1 MKTTISILCKEHQTI
16 LDELNLI
23 EKNIST
29 QYSELLEKFRHLQK
43 FTIDGHHK
51 REEEILFTWML
62 KQNPNSDATIIDQIR
77 KEHLELESKQ
87 KQIVDNLE
95 KLLSQQFVVPI
106 KTLAFDVQDFIDLYR
121 EHIQIEENFIYM
133 IADGLVKNVQR

>member
-16 LDELNLI
+16 LAELTLI

-29 QYSELLEKFRHLQK
+29 QYSELLERFRNLQK

-77 KEHLELESKQ
+77 KEHLELDSKQ
-87 KQIVDNLE
+87 NKIVDSLE
-95 KLLSQQFVVPI
+95 KLLLKQFVVSL
-106 KTLAFDVQDFIDLYR
+106 KTLAFDIQDFIDLYR
-121 EHIQIEENFIYM
+121 EHIQREENFIYL
-133 IADGLVKNVQR
+133 IADGLVNNLHR